1 MEGRSEVS
9 PKDKVRPICADRRRC
24 DEIYRMAARY
34 ARAKAIAR
42 RVPGFEA
49 ECEKLEIAFS
59 KALYNAIVERRGR

>member
-9 PKDKVRPICADRRRC
+9 PKGKVRPICADRRRC

-34 ARAKAIAR
+34 AGAKAIAR
-42 RVPGFEA
+42 RVAGFEE
-49 ECEKLEIAFS
+49 ECEEVEIAFS